1 MLKNFKSYKY
11 KLPTTNGGIEEH
23 TINNNSVIII
33 GANGSGKSKLGAW
46 IEDQDPDIVHRI
58 GAQRNLNFNTN
69 LPLSNYDD
77 AKNKIIYGTDDEDTV
92 KRRDKGVR
100 WNWGKSKTTKLIDDF
115 DDVLAA
121 LIAMYHNETSEYF
134 KNCKTSEKNNLV
146 KPKTPLTVID
156 KLMGIWNSIFPQR
169 NLMFED
175 SKFYAHEEIKPSE
188 KYSANQMS
196 DGERAVLYLASQVLA
211 IPENKILIIDEPEI
225 HLHGTIMNKLWES
238 LEEYR
243 SDCLFIYITH
253 DTNFAASHKNS
264 EKIWIKSYDGENW
277 DLEKIISN
285 ELPEKLLLDILGSRK
300 NILFVEGEEN
310 SFDSQLYSILY
321 PDYFT
326 IPCGSCMQVIMRT
339 KSFNSTQKIHN
350 YNVYGLIDRDFRTE
364 DEINKLK
371 KDNIHTLKVAEVENL
386 FIIEELINFLS
397 DYLGNNFNDV
407 FSIIKNYV
415 INERFENQINS
426 QVKKNVV
433 SQIKYELSM
442 VEISES
448 NTKESLT
455 NAIENINHDCIY
467 EKTLNLYK
475 EALKSNNYNKVLEM
489 FNEKGL
495 AKSIGHYFGFQ
506 NNDYLNT
513 VLSILRKKEQ
523 KDVFAVFKN
532 YVPNF
537 LDETLI

>member
-1 MLKNFKSYKY
+1 MLKNLKSYKY
-11 KLPTTNGGIEEH
+11 KLPKTNGGIEEH

-46 IEDQDPDIVHRI
+46 IEDQDSDIVHRI
-58 GAQRNLNFNTN
+58 GAQRNLNFNPN

-77 AKNKIIYGTDDEDTV
+77 AKNKIIYGTDDEDIV
-92 KRRDKGVR
+92 KRCDKVVR
-100 WNWGKSKTTKLIDDF
+100 WDWGKSKTTKLIDDF

-134 KNCKTSEKNNLV
+134 KNCKNAEKDNLV

-156 KLMGIWNSIFPQR
+156 KLMEIWNSIFSQR
-169 NLMFED
+169 NLLFED
-175 SKFYAHEEIKPSE
+175 SKFYAHEVIKPSE

-211 IPENKILIIDEPEI
+211 IPENKTLIIDEPEI

-264 EKIWIKSYDGENW
+264 EKIWVKYYDGENW

-285 ELPEKLLLDILGSRK
+285 ELPEKLLFDILGSRK

-310 SFDSQLYSILY
+310 SFDTQLYSILY
-321 PDYFT
+321 PNYFI

-339 KSFNSTQKIHN
+339 KSFKLTKNIHN
-350 YNVYGLIDRDFRTE
+350 YNVYGIIDRDFRTE
-364 DEINKLK
+364 VEINKLE
-371 KDNIHTLKVAEVENL
+371 KDNIYTLKVSEVENL
-386 FIIEELINFLS
+386 FVIEELISFVANH
-397 DYLGNNFNDV
+397 LGKNFNDV
-407 FSIIKNYV
+407 FSNINNYIIKQ
-415 INERFENQINS
+415 RFGNQIHS
-426 QVKKNVV
+426 QVRKNVV

-442 VEISES
+442 AEISEI
-448 NTKESLT
+448 NTKDSFT
-455 NAIENINHDCIY
+455 NAIESINADSIY
-467 EKTLNLYK
+467 EETLNSYE
-475 EALKSNNYNKVLEM
+475 EALISNNYKKVLEM

-495 AKSIGHYFGFQ
+495 AKSIGHYLSLKD
-506 NNDYLNT
+506 NDYLNT
-513 VLSILRKKEQ
+513 VISILRNKEQ
-523 KDVFAVFKN
+523 EEVFGIFKN
-532 YVPNF
+532 YVPR
-537 LDETLI
+537 LSD

>member
-1 MLKNFKSYKY
+1 MLKNLKSYKY
-11 KLPTTNGGIEEH
+11 KLPKTNGGIEEH

-58 GAQRNLNFNTN
+58 GAQRNLNFNPN

-121 LIAMYHNETSEYF
+121 LIAMYYNETSEYF
-134 KNCKTSEKNNLV
+134 KNCKKAEKNNLV

-156 KLMGIWNSIFPQR
+156 KLMEIWNSIFPQR
-169 NLMFED
+169 KLLFED

-188 KYSANQMS
+188 KYSASQMS

-211 IPENKILIIDEPEI
+211 IPENKTLIIDEPEI

-264 EKIWIKSYDGENW
+264 EKIWVKCYDGETW

-285 ELPEKLLLDILGSRK
+285 ELPEKLLFDILGSRK

-321 PDYFT
+321 PNYFI

-339 KSFNSTQKIHN
+339 KSFKSTQKIHN
-350 YNVYGLIDRDFRTE
+350 YNVYGIIDRDFRTE
-364 DEINKLK
+364 EEINKLE
-371 KDNIHTLKVAEVENL
+371 KDNIHTLKVAEIENL
-386 FIIEELINFLS
+386 FIIEELISFLS
-397 DYLGNNFNDV
+397 DYLGNDFNDV
-407 FSIIKNYV
+407 FCNIKDYIIK
-415 INERFENQINS
+415 ERFGNQIRS

-442 VEISES
+442 AEISEI
-448 NTKESLT
+448 NTKESFT
-455 NAIENINHDCIY
+455 NVIKNINVDSIY
-467 EKTLNLYK
+467 EDTLNSYE
-475 EALKSNNYNKVLEM
+475 EALTSNDYKKVLEM

-495 AKSIGHYFGFQ
+495 SKSIGHYLGFQ
-506 NNDYLNT
+506 NNDYLNK
-513 VLSILRKKEQ
+513 VISILRNKEQ
-523 KDVFAVFKN
+523 EEVFGIFKN
-532 YVPNF
+532 YVPR
-537 LDETLI
+537 LSD

>member
-1 MLKNFKSYKY
+1 MKSYNY
-11 KLPTTNGGIEEH
+11 KLPTISGGFKEY
-23 TINNNSVIII
+23 TLDNNSIIII

-46 IEDQDPDIVHRI
+46 IEDQDQDIVHRI
-58 GAQRNLNFNTN
+58 GAQRKLNFKSN
-69 LPLSNYDD
+69 LSLSNYDY
-77 AKNKIIYGTDDEDTV
+77 AKNKIIYGTDDEDTI
-92 KRRDKGVR
+92 KRHDKGFR
-100 WNWGKSKTTKLIDDF
+100 WDWGKSKTTKLIDDF

-121 LIAMYHNETSEYF
+121 LIAMYNNETSVYF
-134 KNCKTSEKNNLV
+134 KNCQDAEKNNSV
-146 KPKTPLTVID
+146 KPNTPLTVID
-156 KLMGIWNSIFPQR
+156 KLMEIWNSIFPQR
-169 NLMFED
+169 NLLFEE
-175 SKFYAHEEIKPSE
+175 SKFYAYESSKRSE

-196 DGERAVLYLASQVLA
+196 DGERSVLYLASQVLA
-211 IPENKILIIDEPEI
+211 IPENKTLVIDEPEI

-264 EKIWIKSYDGENW
+264 EKIWIKSFDGKNW

-285 ELPEKLLLDILGSRK
+285 ELPEKLLFDILGSRK
-300 NILFVEGEEN
+300 NILFVEGEES
-310 SFDSQLYSILY
+310 SFDTQLYSILY
-321 PDYFT
+321 PDYFI

-350 YNVYGLIDRDFRTE
+350 YSVYGLIDRDFRTE
-364 DEINKLK
+364 DEINKLE
-371 KDNIHTLKVAEVENL
+371 KDNIYTLKVSEVENL
-386 FIIEELINFLS
+386 FIIEELINFLA
-397 DYLGNNFNDV
+397 DYLAKNFNDV
-407 FSIIKNYV
+407 FSNIKNY
-415 INERFENQINS
+415 IIKERFENQINS

-455 NAIENINHDCIY
+455 NAIENINRDCIY

-523 KDVFAVFKN
+523 KEVFAVFKN
-532 YVPNF
+532 YVPSF
-537 LDETLI
+537 LGETII

>member
-1 MLKNFKSYKY
+1 MLKNLKSYKY
-11 KLPTTNGGIEEH
+11 KLPKTNGGIEEH

-58 GAQRNLNFNTN
+58 GAQRNLNFNPN

-134 KNCKTSEKNNLV
+134 KICKKAEKNNLV

-156 KLMGIWNSIFPQR
+156 KLMEIWNSIFPQR
-169 NLMFED
+169 NLLFED

-188 KYSANQMS
+188 KYSASQMS

-211 IPENKILIIDEPEI
+211 IPENKTLIIDEPEI

-238 LEEYR
+238 LEDYR

-264 EKIWIKSYDGENW
+264 EKIWVKCYDGESW

-285 ELPEKLLLDILGSRK
+285 ELPEKLLFDIFGSRK

-321 PDYFT
+321 PNYFI

-339 KSFNSTQKIHN
+339 KSFKSTQNIHN
-350 YNVYGLIDRDFRTE
+350 NNVYGIIDRDFRTE
-364 DEINKLK
+364 DEINKLA
-371 KDNIHTLKVAEVENL
+371 KDNIYTLKVSEVENL
-386 FIIEELINFLS
+386 FIIEELINFLA
-397 DYLGNNFNDV
+397 DYLAKNFNDV
-407 FSIIKNYV
+407 FSNIKNY
-415 INERFENQINS
+415 IIKERFGNQIRS

-433 SQIKYELSM
+433 YQIKHELSI
-442 VEISES
+442 VEISEI
-448 NTKESLT
+448 NTKDSFT
-455 NAIENINHDCIY
+455 NAIESINADSIY
-467 EKTLNLYK
+467 KETLNLY
-475 EALKSNNYNKVLEM
+475 EETLKSNNYKKVLEI

-495 AKSIGHYFGFQ
+495 AKSIGHHLSLKD
-506 NNDYLNT
+506 NDYLNT
-513 VLSILRKKEQ
+513 VISILRNKEQ
-523 KDVFAVFKN
+523 EKVFEIFKN
-532 YVPNF
+532 YVPR
-537 LDETLI
+537 LSD